1 MSQVLTNLIKNAAES
16 IEAEGGE
23 IVDPTIYVGVEDVG
37 DHYQVKVS
45 DNGKGWPKENRLR
58 LLEPYNTTRDKGTGL
73 GLAIVSKIVEQHN
86 GRVDLYDAP
95 ADPQGRVGAVFAF
108 TLPKRQKTEQIEPP
122 ATNSPENKNKPQ
134 VIGQT
139 EPTDQKL
146 KGTA

>member
-108 TLPKRQKTEQIEPP
+108 TLPKRQKKPNKLNRLPQTRLKIR
-122 ATNSPENKNKPQ
+122 TNRKSLVKPNQLIKN
-134 VIGQT
+134 
-139 EPTDQKL
+139 
-146 KGTA
+146 

>member
-73 GLAIVSKIVEQHN
+73 GAGH
-86 GRVDLYDAP
+86 R
-95 ADPQGRVGAVFAF
+95 F
-108 TLPKRQKTEQIEPP
+108 
-122 ATNSPENKNKPQ
+122 ENC
-134 VIGQT
+134 
-139 EPTDQKL
+139 
-146 KGTA
+146 GTTQWPCGPL